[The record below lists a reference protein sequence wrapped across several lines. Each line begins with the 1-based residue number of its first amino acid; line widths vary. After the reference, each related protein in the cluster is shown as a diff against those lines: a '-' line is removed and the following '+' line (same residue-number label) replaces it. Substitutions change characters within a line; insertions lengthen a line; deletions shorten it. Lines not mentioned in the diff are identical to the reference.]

1 VSGAAGARS
10 PHRRITAI
18 GVALLAV
25 LATLVGASE
34 RWNTRL
40 QGAWFDAYQ
49 MARPRATGT
58 LPVTIVDIDDKS
70 LARLGQWP
78 WPRTLLAD
86 LIEALASHEP
96 LAIGVDILMSE
107 PDRLSP
113 ERLLVR
119 ARGGDPVLAERLA
132 TLPANDA
139 ELARAITNRGVVLG
153 FVETPG
159 AAGSAPPAPPV
170 RLIERRAGTAPA
182 PVATSRLHSLP
193 GARANLGMLDDAA
206 AGHGAISIGPADAV
220 VRRIPLVMRV
230 DDLVVPSMAIELLRV
245 ALNEREVRVYVEG
258 SAIHAVAVGDF
269 VVPTEDDGALRLHY
283 TPHDA
288 NRFVSAVDLLDG
300 KIDVGSL
307 AHQLILIG
315 SSALALSDV
324 HNTPL
329 ASSMAGSEIHAQ
341 VLENLRDQEWLMRPS
356 WAARAELALFVL
368 LGLALIAATPR
379 LKPGRGALVA
389 AGCIAL
395 PLLAGAAAFGT
406 RRLVLDGAT
415 PALALLLLY
424 VALLVLTLGDSA
436 RERRRLERAVQRQR
450 EEAAR
455 VAGELD
461 AARRIQQGFLP
472 SPDLLRGERRIDL
485 AAVMTPARETA
496 GDLYDFF
503 MLDAR
508 RLFFMVGD
516 VAGKGLSA
524 SVFMAVSKA
533 LCKSATLRAP
543 DATIGDLMRAA
554 NDEISRDNPAML
566 FVAAFAGV
574 LDLDSGHLDYCNAGH
589 ENPYVLS
596 PSPPT
601 LTQLADGDGPPL
613 CAVPGFDYRGAAR
626 RLRTGELLCIV
637 TDGVVDAR
645 NPVGE
650 QFGRARLEAGLP
662 RRQAAATAQAFVD
675 ALVADVYAFA
685 AGAEPADDITVL
697 ALRWRGPAAGA

>member
-455 VAGELD
+455 MAGELD